1 VWQFIWAYSFTKAEI
16 CSRSSKICILVYWYN
31 TYKGHNEKEG
41 NGMSVR
47 RVTEILAVLMLFM
60 TACGN
65 EGTGGSGSEETVEGT
80 VTISAAASLTD
91 AMDEI
96 AEKFMEE
103 YPEVQ
108 VDYNFGGSGALSQQ
122 IVQGAPAD
130 LFLSASEEHFQAAV
144 DEGFIDEENSTDL
157 LRNELVLITPQG
169 NDAVTSFEGL
179 SEAEQIAMGTPES
192 VPAGAYGAEALESMR
207 LMENLE
213 GAFVYAE
220 DVRAVLTYVETGNVD
235 AGLVYRT
242 DAETS
247 DKVEIIETAPDD
259 THAPIVYPA
268 GMIKDSQNPEAA
280 EKFYDYLQSEEALE
294 VFKDYGFVIE

>member
-1 VWQFIWAYSFTKAEI
+1 MSARRALG
-16 CSRSSKICILVYWYN
+16 IL
-31 TYKGHNEKEG
+31 G
-41 NGMSVR
+41 
-47 RVTEILAVLMLFM
+47 LLMLFM

-65 EGTGGSGSEETVEGT
+65 ESAADGSGSEETVEGT
-80 VTISAAASLTD
+80 ITISAAASLTD
-91 AMDEI
+91 AMNEI

-122 IVQGAPAD
+122 IIQGAPAD
-130 LFLSASEEHFQAAV
+130 LFLSASGEHFQAV
-144 DEGFIDEENSTDL
+144 MDEGCIEAENSTEL
-157 LRNELVLITPQG
+157 LRNELVLIAPDG
-169 NDAVTSFEGL
+169 NDSVTSFEGL

-192 VPAGAYGAEALESMR
+192 VPAGAYGAEALESMGM
-207 LMENLE
+207 MEDLE
-213 GAFVYAE
+213 GVFVYAE

-242 DAETS
+242 DAKTS
-247 DKVEIIETAPDD
+247 DKVEIIETAPAD
-259 THAPIVYPA
+259 THDPIVYPA
-268 GMIKDSQNPEAA
+268 GVINESQNPQAA